1 MISALVV
8 STGAA
13 GEPPLVADLEAVGI
27 RVLGL
32 AERGTLVQESI
43 RHAPDVVVCFDP
55 HPGTALFASTLAVS
69 TATALPVVVFTTDAD
84 AEKIDEATR
93 SGVHAY
99 VVNGY
104 GQQRLRAVIQ
114 VAQARFRHEQSMR
127 ESLADL
133 HGRFDERKLVDRA
146 KGILMRARQ
155 ISEDDAFRLLRS
167 AAMHSKQRVG
177 QMSRQVI
184 DSARYAEAV
193 NRSGQLRMLSQ
204 RLVKWHALRCARV
217 LSAEA
222 EAGFTASH
230 ARTEEVLAALQRDLS
245 KPTFGDLL
253 EAVLEP
259 WARFKAA
266 LDRPPELRRL
276 VEVDALAEDLLLQ
289 AEKLTANLE
298 NAGLATTLR
307 VINVAGRQRMLS
319 QRMAKQALMGALLRP
334 PDAEA
339 ALRAAASTRVALEEA
354 MTFLQS
360 VPLTTREIRAELDG
374 AVVAW
379 SELQQALGRCRSV
392 AGQSDVARGSEVL
405 LAHFDRLTDH
415 YERSM
420 QTLMG

>member
-1 MISALVV
+1 MH
-8 STGAA
+8 
-13 GEPPLVADLEAVGI
+13 
-27 RVLGL
+27 RN
-32 AERGTLVQESI
+32 
-43 RHAPDVVVCFDP
+43 VVVCFDP
-55 HPGTALFASTLAVS
+55 HPGAALFVSTLAVS
-69 TATALPVVVFTTDAD
+69 AATALPVVVFTTDPD
-84 AEKIDEATR
+84 AEKIEEATR

-114 VAQARFRHEQSMR
+114 VAQARFRHEQAMR

-177 QMSRQVI
+177 QVSRQVI

-204 RLVKWHALRCARV
+204 RLVKWYALRCAQV
-217 LSAEA
+217 LPAEA
-222 EAGFTASH
+222 EAGFKASFE
-230 ARTEEVLAALQRDLS
+230 RTEGVLAELQRGLS
-245 KPTFGDLL
+245 KPTFGDLI

-259 WARFKAA
+259 WGRLKAE
-266 LDRPPELRRL
+266 LDRAPELKRL
-276 VEVDALAEDLLLQ
+276 VEVDRLAEDLLLQ

-319 QRMAKQALMGALLRP
+319 QRLAKQALISALLRP
-334 PDAEA
+334 PESEA
-339 ALRAAASTRVALEEA
+339 ALRAAEATRIGLEEA
-354 MTFLQS
+354 LAFLQTL
-360 VPLTTREIRAELDG
+360 PLTTREIRSELDG
-374 AVVAW
+374 AVRAW
-379 SELQQALGRCRSV
+379 GDLQQALGRCRTV
-392 AGQSDVARGSEVL
+392 AGQTEVAHGSEVL